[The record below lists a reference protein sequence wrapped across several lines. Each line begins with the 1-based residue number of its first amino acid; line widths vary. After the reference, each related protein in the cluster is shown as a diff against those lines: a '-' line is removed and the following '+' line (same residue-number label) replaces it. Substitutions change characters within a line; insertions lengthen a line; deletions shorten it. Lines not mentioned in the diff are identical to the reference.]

1 MAVTQKDHER
11 GVCWNILLVICVI
24 LLPPLAGMWPEA
36 GLLRRRLSHPPPP
49 NTLFISLLL
58 YSHPAVFL
66 NEKTLRSSHFWVCLL
81 LTILVRARSRGRF
94 ISHQSELPSTQA
106 APRSPSQGWI
116 AGVIYGIYEIWFSHS
131 NGTARKPKAADVHH
145 GEQRPVV

>member
-1 MAVTQKDHER
+1 MSVTEKEHER

-24 LLPPLAGMWPEA
+24 LLPPL
-36 GLLRRRLSHPPPP
+36 
-49 NTLFISLLL
+49 
-58 YSHPAVFL
+58 AVFL

-81 LTILVRARSRGRF
+81 LTIL
-94 ISHQSELPSTQA
+94 
-106 APRSPSQGWI
+106 GWI

>member
-1 MAVTQKDHER
+1 MLEHSS
-11 GVCWNILLVICVI
+11 GHLCYLVAPTSRYVAWT
-24 LLPPLAGMWPEA
+24 LATPLPRLPPP
-36 GLLRRRLSHPPPP
+36 PPPP
-49 NTLFISLLL
+49 NTRVTATLLC
-58 YSHPAVFL
+58 SHPAVFL

-81 LTILVRARSRGRF
+81 LTILVCAHYPTSLAPAAK
-94 ISHQSELPSTQA
+94 SELPSTTITM
-106 APRSPSQGWI
+106 PHFPSQGWI